1 MLFQIATGKGPW
13 REIASA
19 DGAPLT
25 PEEKKTIAYL
35 KSVKGKIPVV
45 PQRTLELKDPYI
57 NVLLKAM
64 EWCYQFRPEDR
75 PSAREVAGFLEKWR
89 KRIDAAILDE

>member
-1 MLFQIATGKGPW
+1 M
-13 REIASA
+13 
-19 DGAPLT
+19 
-25 PEEKKTIAYL
+25 
-35 KSVKGKIPVV
+35 V

-89 KRIDAAILDE
+89 KRVDAAILDE